1 MENTFEIVETSSS
14 SEESEIE
21 QDEITHP
28 TKFLNEFPMN
38 EYEKNRN
45 ELFTKNIIR
54 KKIVV
59 DSQSYYSGQ
68 TNFNTSDYEVLFDIE
83 RDAALDGFPTTI
95 VTTNYGI
102 YHNVIGFRLS
112 KAMIRVPTYNIN
124 KTNNVIK
131 YKLGFGDGFTPGT
144 AIYSVTINPGVYNA
158 YELAAVFQKYAGAHT
173 GELEDDGVTPKT
185 FNVNKNSHFC
195 VYSDADVTTG
205 SYNSGTGV
213 FTPDPKSFTC
223 TFKESNSED
232 LFEDTSNSLYRGNVT
247 DYYRG
252 MIYEFQF
259 GHSSSPDDVTVIW
272 NNDNVTR
279 GAAKVFGFLPQTKS
293 MNSFEPT
300 IGSSATANNNLCFFS
315 DKVPDLSTQFVDLV
329 IPEIPSIA
337 CKQNS
342 SGKDIVERIQLNAP
356 HGDYVYYQPTLDEA
370 EIQSFFSPKRLF
382 KLTIQL
388 YAPNGELYDTQNS
401 DNSFEFEITM
411 VKNKRLLS

>member
-1 MENTFEIVETSSS
+1 
-14 SEESEIE
+14 
-21 QDEITHP
+21 
-28 TKFLNEFPMN
+28 
-38 EYEKNRN
+38 
-45 ELFTKNIIR
+45 
-54 KKIVV
+54 
-59 DSQSYYSGQ
+59 
-68 TNFNTSDYEVLFDIE
+68 
-83 RDAALDGFPTTI
+83 
-95 VTTNYGI
+95 
-102 YHNVIGFRLS
+102 
-112 KAMIRVPTYNIN
+112 
-124 KTNNVIK
+124 
-131 YKLGFGDGFTPGT
+131 
-144 AIYSVTINPGVYNA
+144 
-158 YELAAVFQKYAGAHT
+158 
-173 GELEDDGVTPKT
+173 
-185 FNVNKNSHFC
+185 
-195 VYSDADVTTG
+195 
-205 SYNSGTGV
+205 
-213 FTPDPKSFTC
+213 
-223 TFKESNSED
+223 
-232 LFEDTSNSLYRGNVT
+232 
-247 DYYRG
+247 